1 MGALI
6 LNPGTPNEQKQKSKG
21 VTQLKAGDVLS
32 IRLPGSGGYGSP
44 LERDPNV
51 VRWDVVNGKISLESA
66 KNNYGVVLNA
76 DLTLNE
82 EETKALRKKMGTS
95 S

>member
-1 MGALI
+1 MGELI

-32 IRLPGSGGYGSP
+32 IRLPGSGGYGNP
-44 LERDPNV
+44 LERDPKV

-66 KNNYGVVLNA
+66 RGNYGVVLNP
-76 DLTLNE
+76 DLSLNE
-82 EETKALRKKMGTS
+82 EETKALRKQMGTAS
-95 S
+95 

>member
-44 LERDPNV
+44 LERDPMV
-51 VRWDVVNGKISLESA
+51 VRWDVVNDKISHESA
-66 KNNYGVVLNA
+66 KNNYGVVLNS

-82 EETKALRKKMGTS
+82 EETKALRKKMGTTS
-95 S
+95 